1 MLIWTK
7 MLQNAVTMKTATQ
20 TECLLSTLF
29 KSLTYLLLV
38 RILKRNSQNSILI
51 LLVWVKEKLKWII
64 SLWIKNSVHNCQ
76 AYKTVSSLKSN
87 PRELC
92 SWKWN
97 RAFEKAKR
105 YQDEGITTVFFFQK
119 WINKKYL
126 LCSG

>member
-51 LLVWVKEKLKWII
+51 PLV
-64 SLWIKNSVHNCQ
+64 
-76 AYKTVSSLKSN
+76 
-87 PRELC
+87 
-92 SWKWN
+92 
-97 RAFEKAKR
+97 
-105 YQDEGITTVFFFQK
+105 
-119 WINKKYL
+119 
-126 LCSG
+126 